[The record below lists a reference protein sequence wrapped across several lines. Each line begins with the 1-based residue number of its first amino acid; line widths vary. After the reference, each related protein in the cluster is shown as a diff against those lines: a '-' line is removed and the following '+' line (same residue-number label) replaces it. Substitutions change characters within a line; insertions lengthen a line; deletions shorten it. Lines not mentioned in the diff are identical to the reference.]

1 MAYFLIGL
9 CFVLVHTGL
18 IFWPGVGRAI
28 ANFPG
33 LFSLYAALLP
43 AGAFLLGIGAGF
55 CIGRIGR
62 RAELRG
68 DNSPNQFCARL
79 HGKRLATMSLIVC
92 VVLCICCAFT
102 DIASS
107 ILAYRFA
114 ISLLL
119 FIIGLA
125 ASLIESRHSA

>member
-1 MAYFLIGL
+1 MAFFLIGL

-18 IFWPGVGRAI
+18 TFWPGVGRAI

-33 LFSLYAALLP
+33 LFGLHAALLP
-43 AGAFLLGIGAGF
+43 AGAFLLGVTAGF
-55 CIGRIGR
+55 CMGRIGPHGK
-62 RAELRG
+62 LRG
-68 DNSPNQFCARL
+68 SNSPSQFCARP
-79 HGKRLATMSLIVC
+79 HEKRLATMSLIVC

-102 DIASS
+102 DIASI
-107 ILAYRFA
+107 ILAHRFV